1 MNTLKSRNDW
11 DIINKSLEN
20 NQITVV
26 DNFFTQ
32 ATLFTL
38 KNRMLYESKFHDYY
52 GEKKYQA
59 INYLPETDSITDL
72 IVKNLKQKIKILPE
86 FKRGWSFI
94 YANNS
99 NGVRLHSDPSLINL
113 NMWVSDDDIS
123 TDPKL
128 NGLII
133 YEIFPPSGWERKD
146 WNGNPEKVLKYLED
160 KKIEPVKVNY
170 KNNRAVFFNGMY
182 LHKSDKIAVKKQ
194 LNKRRISY
202 TLLFGLNENRNFR

>member
-1 MNTLKSRNDW
+1 MNLLKSRNDW
-11 DIINKSLEN
+11 DVINKSLEN
-20 NQITVV
+20 NQITIV

-52 GEKKYQA
+52 GEKRYQA
-59 INYLPETDSITDL
+59 INYFPNEDPITDL

-94 YANNS
+94 YENES
-99 NGVRLHSDPSLINL
+99 NGVKLHSDPSLINL
-113 NMWVSDDDIS
+113 NIWVSDEDIS

-133 YEIFPPSGWERKD
+133 YETFPPSDWERKD
-146 WNGNPEKVLKYLED
+146 WNGNHKKVKKYLED
-160 KKIEPVKVNY
+160 KKIEPLKVYY
-170 KNNRAVFFNGMY
+170 KNNRAILFNGMY
-182 LHKSDKIAVKKQ
+182 LHRSDKIAVKKQ
-194 LNKRRISY
+194 LNNRRISY
-202 TLLFGLNENRNFR
+202 TLLFGSTEE